1 MRNELWVANSRWANM
16 GRYDEP
22 APLPMLTET
31 PWLRMDVS
39 LVTCVQDGPLATD
52 TSPSHYSTNLATG
65 ARPRLPAPDRAA
77 SAGPG
82 AGALSGGETAETGR
96 PGRGGGD
103 HFRPVLGP
111 GLHGGHGADTVG
123 CGGTLPVLWSS
134 DQILRVI
141 PGIRPVSWGHGR
153 EAHCVG

>member
-1 MRNELWVANSRWANM
+1 
-16 GRYDEP
+16 
-22 APLPMLTET
+22 
-31 PWLRMDVS
+31 MDVS

-96 PGRGGGD
+96 ALGRGEAEEITSGQSW
-103 HFRPVLGP
+103 GP
-111 GLHGGHGADTVG
+111 GTMA
-123 CGGTLPVLWSS
+123 GTGLTQWM
-134 DQILRVI
+134 
-141 PGIRPVSWGHGR
+141 WGHASR
-153 EAHCVG
+153 VMKQ

>member
-1 MRNELWVANSRWANM
+1 
-16 GRYDEP
+16 
-22 APLPMLTET
+22 
-31 PWLRMDVS
+31 MDVS

-96 PGRGGGD
+96 ALGRGEAEEITSGQSW
-103 HFRPVLGP
+103 GP
-111 GLHGGHGADTVG
+111 GYMAGTGADTVG
-123 CGGTLPVLWSS
+123 CGGTLPVL
-134 DQILRVI
+134 
-141 PGIRPVSWGHGR
+141 
-153 EAHCVG
+153 